1 MMYLGD
7 DFARLESFDL
17 TPDQMGQEAVLMKCS
32 QCGSCC
38 LSAPCFA
45 IPIGFEKWK
54 IVDGKRIH
62 DCPFLFFRNGK
73 AICKNIEIPHS
84 GECTNRMKDREYA
97 ENTKRI
103 WMRMRLRGC
112 SIGLDD
118 ERVELLEQD
127 AEIEMLE
134 SMMES
139 GILQPQDL

>member
-17 TPDQMGQEAVLMKCS
+17 TPDQMGQE
-32 QCGSCC
+32 
-38 LSAPCFA
+38 
-45 IPIGFEKWK
+45 
-54 IVDGKRIH
+54 
-62 DCPFLFFRNGK
+62 
-73 AICKNIEIPHS
+73 
-84 GECTNRMKDREYA
+84 
-97 ENTKRI
+97 
-103 WMRMRLRGC
+103 
-112 SIGLDD
+112 LDD